1 MAAGELML
9 AAAHNTDL
17 DAAQRAGLATA
28 FISRPT
34 EHGPAQTNDLAPTGS
49 WDILATSIVDL
60 ASQLSGQRCKAFK
73 PLAYGARPHVPEAT
87 SDPADSTA
95 GR

>member
-28 FISRPT
+28 FISADRARAGSDERPRT
-34 EHGPAQTNDLAPTGS
+34 DWFVGHPRHEYRLPRLTALRAALTGVQALGIRGP
-49 WDILATSIVDL
+49 
-60 ASQLSGQRCKAFK
+60 
-73 PLAYGARPHVPEAT
+73 PHVLEAI

-95 GR
+95 CR